1 MMTRNE
7 IMVGL
12 REIRGNEEYAE
23 IKPLIRKTIDHI
35 TELEQKMSDAK
46 ALARAIADK

>member
-1 MMTRNE
+1 MTRNE
-7 IMVGL
+7 IMLGL
-12 REIRGNEEYAE
+12 RELRGNEDYTE
-23 IKPLIRKTIDHI
+23 IKPLIRKTLDYI